1 MVKIKPFRGYR
12 YNTQKVDAQD
22 VVSPPYDVI
31 SDEMKKTLSAR
42 SPYNFVNILLNDD
55 HNKANDLLDDFIK
68 KEIIV
73 RDDSDSL
80 YIYEQKYDIDD
91 SSFTRTG
98 FICLLKIEEFG
109 GDVLPHE
116 RVFEKYVDERF
127 DLMKKTKSDFGQ
139 IFFVYEDEK
148 NEIDTIFD
156 KQKSRNS
163 DLFFTDDDGCEHRVW
178 RVSDENA
185 IDRVVAIMK
194 DKQILVA
201 DGHHRY
207 TTAIRYKKEHPEKEY
222 VMITLVNSFNE
233 GLLILPTNRVMKIQ
247 VDIEDFKEHFHIE
260 KLPKLEIDLEPKS
273 FIIADAENC
282 HKISLID
289 KHNSDLDI
297 VLLHDL
303 IFKKILNLPED
314 KLKYPDLEFVKGN
327 EGTVKRIKDGKT
339 AFFVN
344 PPTLQETFAVS
355 KSGNVLPQKSTFFYP
370 KIYSGFVL
378 NRWG

>member
-1 MVKIKPFRGYR
+1 MIKPFRGYR
-12 YNTQKVDAQD
+12 HNTQKVDAQD

-55 HNKANDLLDDFIK
+55 HNKANELLNDFIK

-127 DLMKKTKSDFGQ
+127 DLMKKTKSDVGQ

-156 KQKSRNS
+156 EQKSGNS
-163 DLFFTDDDGCEHRVW
+163 DLFFTDDDGCEHKVW

-207 TTAIRYKKEHPEKEY
+207 TTAIRYNKEHPEKEY

-247 VDIEDFKEHFHIE
+247 INIEDFKEHFHIE

-273 FIIADAENC
+273 FIIADAENS

-289 KHNSDLDI
+289 KNNSDLDI

-327 EGTVKRIKDGKT
+327 EGTIERIKDGKT

>member
-1 MVKIKPFRGYR
+1 MVTIKPFRGYR
-12 YNTQKVDAQD
+12 YNSQKVDAKD
-22 VVSPPYDVI
+22 VITPPYDVI
-31 SDEMKKTLSAR
+31 SDDMKKTLSAR

-55 HNKANDLLDDFIK
+55 HNKANEFLNDFIK

-80 YIYEQKYDIDD
+80 YIYEQKYTIND
-91 SSFTRTG
+91 SSYTRTG

-116 RVFEKYVDERF
+116 RVFAKYVDERF

-185 IDRVVAIMK
+185 NDRVVAIMK

-260 KLPKLEIDLEPKS
+260 KQPKLEINMDPKS
-273 FIIADAENC
+273 FIIADAENS

-289 KHNSDLDI
+289 RQNNDLDI
-297 VLLHDL
+297 VLLHEL
-303 IFKKILNLPED
+303 IFKQILNLPED

-327 EGTVKRIKDGKT
+327 EGTIQRIKDGKT